1 MILNL
6 NQTPL
11 KYVPCGNTTL
21 AQKSSNAVLVNGV
34 SDKWMITGAFTI
46 NLHNQFLPMQWIY
59 AGKVSQK
66 WVFQKKNSLSA
77 NPKHFSKEEHSLKLQ
92 DIIISYMQNE
102 RGRLGLDISHPGL
115 LIIDVFRSNAT
126 TTIKNLLGSNDI
138 YFSKVRAN
146 MTNLY

>member
-1 MILNL
+1 MLGKN
-6 NQTPL
+6 P
-11 KYVPCGNTTL
+11 
-21 AQKSSNAVLVNGV
+21 KSEFS
-34 SDKWMITGAFTI
+34 K
-46 NLHNQFLPMQWIY
+46 
-59 AGKVSQK
+59 
-66 WVFQKKNSLSA
+66 KKNSLSA

-92 DIIISYMQNE
+92 DVIISYMQNE

-115 LIIDVFRSNAT
+115 LIIDVFRSNTT